1 MTTSKTSK
9 KAPPKPVVD
18 KVLVASATPDT
29 KIAAPTAPKPARRRA
44 PAAAKVAPVKLEAT
58 VVDAPK
64 PRRAPTKK
72 SPPAVMPAVAQEAA
86 QAVKPTKLKK
96 PKLIRDSFTMPES
109 EYAAIAALKKRCL
122 DLGVAAKKSEVLRAA
137 VAGLAKLNDAK
148 VVAAIQSLAAIK
160 TGRPTKTAK

>member
-1 MTTSKTSK
+1 MTTGKVPNK
-9 KAPPKPVVD
+9 IPAKPAVD
-18 KVLVASATPDT
+18 KALVASATPET
-29 KIAAPTAPKPARRRA
+29 KITAPAAPKPARRRA

-58 VVDAPK
+58 AAAAPK
-64 PRRAPTKK
+64 PRKAPTKK

-96 PKLIRDSFTMPES
+96 SKLIRDSFTMPES

-122 DLGVAAKKSEVLRAA
+122 ELGVAAKKSEVLRAA

-160 TGRPTKTAK
+160 TGRPAKAAK